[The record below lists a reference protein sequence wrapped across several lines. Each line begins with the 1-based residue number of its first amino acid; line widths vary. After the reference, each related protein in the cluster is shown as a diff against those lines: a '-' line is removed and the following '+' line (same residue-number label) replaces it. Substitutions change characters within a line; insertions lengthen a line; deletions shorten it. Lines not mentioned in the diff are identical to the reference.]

1 MRRWLRVLL
10 ALTAGL
16 FILAGITIA
25 ALIGL
30 NAECNG
36 ADCPRSDAWR
46 GTVVATPLA
55 TAILLLVGA
64 TWSAITRKLRPL
76 VLAEAAVLAVV
87 ALVDAALSEPD
98 VGTGVLLAVAGLVGW
113 LALRRGSDR
122 T

>member
-1 MRRWLRVLL
+1 MRRWLEVLL
-10 ALTAGL
+10 AVAAGL
-16 FILAGITIA
+16 FILAVVTIA

-46 GTVVATPLA
+46 ATVVATPVA

-76 VLAEAAVLAVV
+76 VLAEATVLALV
-87 ALVDAALSEPD
+87 ALLGVAFDGAGLAT
-98 VGTGVLLAVAGLVGW
+98 VVLLAVAGVVGW
-113 LALRRGSDR
+113 RALGR
-122 T
+122 

>member
-1 MRRWLRVLL
+1 MRRLLEVLL
-10 ALTAGL
+10 AVAAGL
-16 FILAGITIA
+16 FILAVVTIA

-46 GTVVATPLA
+46 ATVVATPVA

-76 VLAEAAVLAVV
+76 VLAEATVLALV
-87 ALVDAALSEPD
+87 ALLGVAFDGAGLAT
-98 VGTGVLLAVAGLVGW
+98 VVLLAVAGVVGW
-113 LALRRGSDR
+113 RALGR
-122 T
+122 

>member
-1 MRRWLRVLL
+1 MRRLLEVLL
-10 ALTAGL
+10 AVAAGL
-16 FILAGITIA
+16 FILAVVTIA

-46 GTVVATPLA
+46 ATVVATPVA

-76 VLAEAAVLAVV
+76 VLAEATVLALV
-87 ALVDAALSEPD
+87 ALLGVAFDGAGPAT
-98 VGTGVLLAVAGLVGW
+98 VVLLAVAGVVGW
-113 LALRRGSDR
+113 RALGR
-122 T
+122 

>member
-1 MRRWLRVLL
+1 MRRWLHVLL
-10 ALTAGL
+10 AVTAGL

-46 GTVVATPLA
+46 TTVVATPMA

-64 TWSAITRKLRPL
+64 AWSALTRKLRPL
-76 VLAEAAVLAVV
+76 VLAEAAVLALL
-87 ALVDAALSEPD
+87 ALVGIAFDEAGL
-98 VGTGVLLAVAGLVGW
+98 GTVMLLALAGFVGW
-113 LALRRGSDR
+113 RALRR
-122 T
+122 

>member
-1 MRRWLRVLL
+1 MPRWLQALL
-10 ALTAGL
+10 AVAAGL

-46 GTVVATPLA
+46 ATVVATPVA

-64 TWSAITRKLRPL
+64 TLSAITRKLRPL
-76 VLAEAAVLAVV
+76 VLAEAAVLALL
-87 ALVDAALSEPD
+87 ALVGIAFDEAGLAT
-98 VGTGVLLAVAGLVGW
+98 VVLLAVAGLVGW
-113 LALRRGSDR
+113 RALRK
-122 T
+122 

>member
-1 MRRWLRVLL
+1 MLEVLL
-10 ALTAGL
+10 AVAAGL
-16 FILAGITIA
+16 FILAVVTIA

-46 GTVVATPLA
+46 ATVVATPVA

-76 VLAEAAVLAVV
+76 VLAEATVLALV
-87 ALVDAALSEPD
+87 ALLGVAFDGAGPAT
-98 VGTGVLLAVAGLVGW
+98 VVLLAVGIVGW
-113 LALRRGSDR
+113 RALGR
-122 T
+122 

>member
-1 MRRWLRVLL
+1 MRRLLEVLL
-10 ALTAGL
+10 AVAAGL
-16 FILAGITIA
+16 FILAVVTIA

-46 GTVVATPLA
+46 GTVVATPVA

-76 VLAEAAVLAVV
+76 VLAEATVLALV
-87 ALVDAALSEPD
+87 ALLGVAFDGAGLAT
-98 VGTGVLLAVAGLVGW
+98 VVLLAVAGVVGW
-113 LALRRGSDR
+113 RALGR
-122 T
+122 